1 MKNIDEIPGENDL
14 NNLAN
19 EQVAN
24 DSNSFSSLHGMNENF
39 GANSL
44 TNISNMPYYV
54 QLNPGL
60 INGTRNLTS
69 VPNFP
74 ARLPPPIQYGRMPT
88 LIDSN
93 MSGVPQLQTNENM
106 FQIPAL
112 STVASPS
119 VSSNFQL
126 MPHLMNSY
134 I

>member
-1 MKNIDEIPGENDL
+1 MKNIDEFPGEHDV
-14 NNLAN
+14 NNLTN
-19 EQVAN
+19 QVAN
-24 DSNSFSSLHGMNENF
+24 DSNSFSSLLSMNENF

-60 INGTRNLTS
+60 INGTRNLTN

-74 ARLPPPIQYGRMPT
+74 ARPPLPTQYGRIPT
-88 LIDSN
+88 LLESN
-93 MSGVPQLQTNENM
+93 ISAVPQLQTSQNT

-112 STVASPS
+112 STVTSPS